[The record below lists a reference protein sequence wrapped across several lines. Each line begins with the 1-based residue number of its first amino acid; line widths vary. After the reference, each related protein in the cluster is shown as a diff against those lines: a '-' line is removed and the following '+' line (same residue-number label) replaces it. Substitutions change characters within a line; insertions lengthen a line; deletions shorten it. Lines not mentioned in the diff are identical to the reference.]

1 MPDPTPTPAASGA
14 GMLSAGIVVTIG
26 GTTLENCCS
35 TPDMGKEPDK
45 VDVTNFGC
53 MTKKA
58 YIAGLEDTDTLNFDF
73 YPTDQ
78 LPSDANN
85 ASCTVEYP
93 NGTEHSFTGD
103 ARFFMLAA
111 APGEALKA
119 RCSVVVSDWGES
131 GGSSSNNG

>member
-1 MPDPTPTPAASGA
+1 MPDPTPTTTSSAA

-26 GTTLENCCS
+26 SVTLDNCYA

-73 YPTDQ
+73 YPTGA

-85 ASCTVEYP
+85 QQCTVEYP
-93 NGTEHSFTGD
+93 NGTEHTFTGD

-111 APGEALKA
+111 APGDALKA

-131 GGSSSNNG
+131 GGNTNNN